1 MGVLSNLEPQNVFHF
16 FEEIT
21 KIPHGSGNVGQ
32 ISDYLVKFAR
42 DRGLCCIQD
51 ELKNIIIVKEAVPGY
66 EDEPTV
72 ILQGHMDMVAVKK
85 PDCDIDMAKEGLRI
99 AVRGDEIYAQG
110 TSLGGDDGIAVAY
123 ALALLDSDTIKHPRL
138 EVIVTVDEEVGMD
151 GARGIDLSML
161 TGNRMVNL
169 DSEDEGIFLT
179 SCAGGARVK
188 GKLPLSEAQRQGVAV
203 EVTVGGLLGG
213 HSGGEIHKERGNSNC
228 LMGRLLYRLA
238 ETFDIGIS
246 RLQGG
251 LADNAIPRETKA
263 VLVVEERDKEAILDV
278 VKTVEG
284 EIRAE
289 LSSKDPGAFL
299 AAGEG
304 RPGSWLCTTAEDTAK
319 AAAWLIALPNGVQA
333 MSADMHGLVETSL
346 NLGILSYEDGSLLAD
361 FSVRS
366 SGESAKQAL
375 IDRLCAVIGLAGGS
389 FSVSGDYPGWKYRKD
404 SPLREKMTALYE
416 KMYGK
421 APKVEAIHAGLEC
434 GILGSKIADLDCVS
448 MGPDMKDIHTTEET
462 LSISSTGRVWEFL
475 VRLLEEKDRP

>member
-42 DRGLCCIQD
+42 DRGLYCIQD
-51 ELKNIIIVKEAVPGY
+51 ELKNIIIIKEAVPGY

-246 RLQGG
+246 GLQGG

-263 VLVVEERDKEAILDV
+263 VLVVEERDKEAILDM

-304 RPGSWLCTTAEDTAK
+304 RPGSSLCTTAEDTAK

-346 NLGILSYEDGSLLAD
+346 NLGILSYEDGCLLAD

-366 SGESAKQAL
+366 SVESAKRSL

-389 FSVSGDYPGWKYRKD
+389 FLVSGDYPGWKYRKD

>member
-99 AVRGDEIYAQG
+99 AVRGDEIYAEG

-263 VLVVEERDKEAILDV
+263 VLVVEERDKEAILDM

-366 SGESAKQAL
+366 SVESAKRSL

-389 FSVSGDYPGWKYRKD
+389 FLVSGDYPGWKYRKD